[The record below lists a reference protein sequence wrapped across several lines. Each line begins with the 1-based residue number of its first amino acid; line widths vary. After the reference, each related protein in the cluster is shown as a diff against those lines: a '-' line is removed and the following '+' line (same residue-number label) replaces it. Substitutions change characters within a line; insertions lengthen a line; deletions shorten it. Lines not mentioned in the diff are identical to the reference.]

1 MKKVILRSTIAVLA
15 ISLGALTTAC
25 TYNAPPPPPP
35 HTGKV
40 IIIKPNPPP
49 PPPHNGKVIII
60 KPNHY

>member
-1 MKKVILRSTIAVLA
+1 MKKIILRTTIAALA
-15 ISLGALTTAC
+15 ITLGALTTAC
-25 TYNAPPPPPP
+25 TYNAPPPP

-49 PPPHNGKVIII
+49 PHNGKVIII